1 MTNTQRRLEEFDSE
15 IKPMIENEV
24 LYRYDNLELAQDSA
38 NTVNKAVIQFLATSI
53 AQTEQEMMKRV
64 VGEIEGMRN
73 KKHVCESREGWGCE
87 YETAIDDIL
96 SSLDKESNPKK

>member
-1 MTNTQRRLEEFDSE
+1 MNNEQQLDEMVRDFCSIVPKSKSEVRRRILD
-15 IKPMIENEV
+15 
-24 LYRYDNLELAQDSA
+24 
-38 NTVNKAVIQFLATSI
+38 SI
-53 AQTEQEMMKRV
+53 AEAIAEERARV
-64 VGEIEGMRN
+64 RGEIEGMKN